1 MREKRNIISLD
12 TDSALALM
20 QEIYN
25 DIVEQRNTASM
36 ITKKMLTFMKDA
48 EDMSVI
54 GPVIKEQQKI
64 LNDCT
69 EKKISLVKLQS
80 ALLKQMNGS
89 GPNAVGGKL
98 QLTEDDRVLL
108 EKLMQEPDGDS
119 QLFRSNCFEHIDGY
133 NMQTLLDS
141 ARATRIV
148 APVDCE
154 QKDQEQYSNDLLNHT
169 LLYSASVDG
178 VHTTDGQRPYIQEDD

>member
-1 MREKRNIISLD
+1 MRERKNLISLD
-12 TDSALALM
+12 TDSALSLM

-25 DIVEQRNTASM
+25 DIVEQKNTASM

-80 ALLKQMNGS
+80 ALLKQTQGTGNS
-89 GPNAVGGKL
+89 SNGGKL
-98 QLTEDDRVLL
+98 QLTDEDRTIL
-108 EKLMQEPDGDS
+108 EKLMNEPDGES
-119 QLFRSNCFEHIDGY
+119 KGAIYKS
-133 NMQTLLDS
+133 
-141 ARATRIV
+141 
-148 APVDCE
+148 
-154 QKDQEQYSNDLLNHT
+154 
-169 LLYSASVDG
+169 
-178 VHTTDGQRPYIQEDD
+178 

>member
-1 MREKRNIISLD
+1 MRDKKNIISLD

-25 DIVEQRNTASM
+25 DIVEQKNTASM

-69 EKKISLVKLQS
+69 EKKLSLVKLQS
-80 ALLKQMNGS
+80 VLLKQINGGGQNS
-89 GPNAVGGKL
+89 TGGKL
-98 QLTEDDRVLL
+98 QLTDEDRAIL
-108 EKLMQEPDGDS
+108 EKLMVDS
-119 QLFRSNCFEHIDGY
+119 EEESNEGTY
-133 NMQTLLDS
+133 
-141 ARATRIV
+141 
-148 APVDCE
+148 
-154 QKDQEQYSNDLLNHT
+154 KK
-169 LLYSASVDG
+169 
-178 VHTTDGQRPYIQEDD
+178 

>member
-1 MREKRNIISLD
+1 MREKKNIISLD

-25 DIVEQRNTASM
+25 DIVEQKNTASM

-80 ALLKQMNGS
+80 ALLKQTQGS
-89 GPNAVGGKL
+89 GPNSTGGKL
-98 QLTEDDRVLL
+98 QLTEEDRVLL
-108 EKLMQEPDGDS
+108 EKLMIDS
-119 QLFRSNCFEHIDGY
+119 EGESSGTYRD
-133 NMQTLLDS
+133 
-141 ARATRIV
+141 
-148 APVDCE
+148 
-154 QKDQEQYSNDLLNHT
+154 
-169 LLYSASVDG
+169 
-178 VHTTDGQRPYIQEDD
+178 

>member
-1 MREKRNIISLD
+1 MRERKNLISLD

-80 ALLKQMNGS
+80 ALLKQTQGS
-89 GPNAVGGKL
+89 GNSSTSGKL
-98 QLTEDDRVLL
+98 QLTDEDRNILA
-108 EKLMQEPDGDS
+108 KLMDEPDVESKEG
-119 QLFRSNCFEHIDGY
+119 IY
-133 NMQTLLDS
+133 K
-141 ARATRIV
+141 V
-148 APVDCE
+148 
-154 QKDQEQYSNDLLNHT
+154 
-169 LLYSASVDG
+169 
-178 VHTTDGQRPYIQEDD
+178 

>member
-1 MREKRNIISLD
+1 MRERKNLISLN

-25 DIVEQRNTASM
+25 DIVEQKNTASM
-36 ITKKMLTFMKDA
+36 ITKKMLSFMKDS

-80 ALLKQMNGS
+80 ALLKQTQGS
-89 GPNAVGGKL
+89 GSNSNMGKL
-98 QLTEDDRVLL
+98 QLTEDDKLLL
-108 EKLMQEPDGDS
+108 EKLMSEPD
-119 QLFRSNCFEHIDGY
+119 N
-133 NMQTLLDS
+133 
-141 ARATRIV
+141 
-148 APVDCE
+148 
-154 QKDQEQYSNDLLNHT
+154 KSNDCVYKL
-169 LLYSASVDG
+169 
-178 VHTTDGQRPYIQEDD
+178 